1 MVLIGQ
7 NRKIMS
13 RVTKNKYIK
22 EIESMTMLD
31 SQFFV
36 YIENVT
42 INL

>member
-1 MVLIGQ
+1 MVLIDQ
-7 NRKIMS
+7 NRKIMI

-36 YIENVT
+36 YIENVP